1 MIDTQTFNERYDD
14 AKASASNAQEKL
26 ADTMPIM
33 AEVRMIGGALV
44 MILLIVYILNE
55 IYGSITV
62 SDGPFSSVVTDLET
76 IGVAA
81 LGLLVLALLVIA
93 AQAIMRFFGSSG
105 FGGGR

>member
-1 MIDTQTFNERYDD
+1 
-14 AKASASNAQEKL
+14 
-26 ADTMPIM
+26 M

-55 IYGSITV
+55 VYNSIQFETDTDGNYTGPFGSIV
-62 SDGPFSSVVTDLET
+62 GDLET